1 MSFDTSFISYFMDS
15 GFIIKA
21 VVLLLVSAS
30 VMSWS
35 FIFQR
40 LYSLKRARTE
50 IREFE
55 ELFWSGADL
64 SKIYKELA
72 QEENLVGM
80 EYIFVSGFRE
90 FMKLRKQPGIQP
102 AVVMEG
108 AQRAMRIARSQE
120 NEKLEKHLSFLAT
133 VGTTS
138 TYVGLF
144 GTVLGIIDALHT
156 LGSATQ
162 ASIATVAPG
171 MSEAL
176 VTTAMGLFA
185 AIPAVI
191 FYNRLSS
198 EVDRVLNQYDIF
210 QEEFSGILYRQTHTT
225 STRVTENE
233 YE

>member
-1 MSFDTSFISYFMDS
+1 MNFDTSFISYFMDS
-15 GFIIKA
+15 GLIIKA
-21 VVLLLVSAS
+21 IILLLVSAS
-30 VMSWS
+30 ILSWT

-50 IREFE
+50 IRHFE
-55 ELFWSGADL
+55 DEFWSGGDL
-64 SKIYKELA
+64 NKLYKSLA
-72 QEENLVGM
+72 NEEDLEGM
-80 EYIFVSGFRE
+80 ENIFVSGFRE
-90 FMKLRKQPGIQP
+90 FLKLRKQPGIQP
-102 AVVMEG
+102 AVMMEG
-108 AQRAMRIARSQE
+108 AQRAMRMARSQE
-120 NEKLEKHLSFLAT
+120 TEKLEKHLSFLAT

-191 FYNRLSS
+191 FYNRLSN
-198 EVDRVLNQYDIF
+198 EVDRVINQYDIF
-210 QEEFSGILYRQTHTT
+210 QEEFSGILYRQAHT
-225 STRVTENE
+225 SSRVTENE
-233 YE
+233 YN

>member
-1 MSFDTSFISYFMDS
+1 MNFDTSFIAYFMDS
-15 GFIIKA
+15 GLIIKA

-30 VMSWS
+30 IMSWT

-40 LYSLKRARTE
+40 LYSLKKARTE
-50 IREFE
+50 IRNFE
-55 ELFWSGADL
+55 DEFWSGGNLTKLYNSLAKEDDL
-64 SKIYKELA
+64 E
-72 QEENLVGM
+72 GM
-80 EYIFVSGFRE
+80 ENIFVSGFKE
-90 FMKLRKQPGIQP
+90 FQRLRKQPGIQP
-102 AVVMEG
+102 AIIMEG

-120 NEKLEKHLSFLAT
+120 TEKLEKHLSFLAT

-198 EVDRVLNQYDIF
+198 EVDRVINQYDIF
-210 QEEFSGILYRQTHTT
+210 QEELSGILYRQAHA
-225 STRVTENE
+225 SSRVTENE

>member
-21 VVLLLVSAS
+21 VVLLLVS

>member
-1 MSFDTSFISYFMDS
+1 MNFDTSFISYFMDS

-21 VVLLLVSAS
+21 VVLLLVFAS
-30 VMSWS
+30 VMSWT

-40 LYSLKRARTE
+40 LYSLKRARNQ

-55 ELFWSGADL
+55 DFFWSGADL
-64 SKIYKELA
+64 NKIYKELA
-72 QEENLVGM
+72 QEEDLEGM
-80 EYIFVSGFRE
+80 ENIFVSGFKD
-90 FMKLRKQPGIQP
+90 FMRLRKQPGIQP
-102 AVVMEG
+102 AIVMEG
-108 AQRAMRIARSQE
+108 AQRAMRIARSHE

-210 QEEFSGILYRQTHTT
+210 QEELSGILYRQTHTT
-225 STRVTENE
+225 SMRATENE
-233 YE
+233 YQ

>member
-1 MSFDTSFISYFMDS
+1 MNFDTSFISYFMDS
-15 GFIIKA
+15 GLIIKA
-21 VVLLLVSAS
+21 VVILLVSAS
-30 VMSWS
+30 IMSWS

-50 IREFE
+50 IRAFE
-55 ELFWSGADL
+55 DEFWSGGDL
-64 SKIYKELA
+64 NKLYKSLA
-72 QEENLVGM
+72 NEEDLEGM
-80 EYIFVSGFRE
+80 ENIFVSGFRE
-90 FMKLRKQPGIQP
+90 FLKLRKQPGIQP
-102 AVVMEG
+102 AVMMEG

-120 NEKLEKHLSFLAT
+120 TEKLEKHLSFLAT

-191 FYNRLSS
+191 FYNRLSN
-198 EVDRVLNQYDIF
+198 EVDRVINQYDIF
-210 QEEFSGILYRQTHTT
+210 QEEFSAVLHRQAHT
-225 STRVTENE
+225 SSRVAENE
-233 YE
+233 YN